1 VALKRP
7 KGARPR
13 IGSGLLSP
21 YEVIELQR
29 RLDQEHDEEIRKIRE
44 EIVAL
49 RMILQRAERARGDV
63 AQAAAASVPA
73 VPAASTRRTTRSR
86 ISPVILRLFRA
97 DAAVFAWW
105 PPIESAAVRLLL
117 AAALVVRAAWTGQV

>member
-1 VALKRP
+1 MALKRP

-21 YEVIELQR
+21 YEVMELQR

-49 RMILQRAERARGDV
+49 RTVLQRAERARGDV
-63 AQAAAASVPA
+63 PA
-73 VPAASTRRTTRSR
+73 VVDASLPPAASRSVRRTIRPR
-86 ISPVILRLFRA
+86 ISPGILRLFRA
-97 DAAVFAWW
+97 DAAVFALW
-105 PPIESAAVRLLL
+105 PPMESSAICLLL
-117 AAALVVRAAWTGQV
+117 AAALVVRAAWTGPA

>member
-7 KGARPR
+7 RSARPR

-21 YEVIELQR
+21 YEVMELQR

-49 RMILQRAERARGDV
+49 RTTLQRAERARGDIPRG
-63 AQAAAASVPA
+63 AAASQRLV
-73 VPAASTRRTTRSR
+73 VSGSSRRTVRSR
-86 ISPVILRLFRA
+86 ISPAILQLFRA
-97 DAAVFAWW
+97 DAAGFAWW
-105 PPIESAAVRLLL
+105 PPIDAAAIRLLL